1 MSLCGP
7 TNNKMNGVN
16 LLPSTTAPPAG
27 LVQLPRTTDLRPP
40 RSKQLTAVLLA
51 YVLFAQPVSLLANN
65 RKGDKLWN
73 EARVEESKGNLDHAL
88 QLAEQAYELDPS
100 DIGYQ
105 LEVRRVRFEAGE
117 MHVKNGQKFRN
128 AGKLS
133 EALAE
138 FERAYGIDP
147 ASDIA
152 MEEIKRT
159 RAMIQRNSNA
169 ADSQGAKGSAARERE
184 EDKTL
189 TPSELSQKQTRE
201 KTDALL
207 PIPELKPLD
216 TNLIDLKMN
225 RQTPRIMFETVA
237 KIAGVNVLFDPEYDT
252 AQTIRAQSIDLS
264 RTTLDQALDQISIV
278 TKSFWKPLS
287 PNTIFVTVD
296 NPTKRREYAEQVVK
310 VFYLSNVTAPQEMQ
324 EMLTVIRTVVDVQK
338 VFSFTSQNAL
348 IVRAEADTMALV
360 EKLIADLDKA
370 RSEVIID
377 VMVMEVNSTHMR
389 NITAAFASTGISTS
403 AIFAPRPGITTPGI
417 QSSTGSTPTTTTTGT
432 TATTTTTTSTTGST
446 TAAGTPTSTNIPLNA
461 LGHISSADYS
471 LTTLPGA
478 ALDAVLNDSATRVL
492 QAPQIRAVDNL
503 KATLKIGS
511 KVPTASG
518 SFQPGVAGVGV
529 SPLVNTQFT
538 YLDVGVNMEVL
549 PKVHENNEVSLHIDL
564 DISQVDSF
572 QNLGGISEPE
582 IGQNKE
588 TADVRLREG
597 EINLIGGII
606 QKTDTKTTTGIPGLA
621 SIPGFGWLFKGVSV
635 ENDRNEL
642 VIALIPHIVRG
653 PDISESNLRG
663 VAAGNA
669 TQIKV
674 GYGPRKGAAEE
685 KPAAIAQAS
694 NSAAPGTAP
703 RPAATAPPVT
713 APPATAVATPPTPAP
728 PATAPPLAPPATA
741 PPATAPVIAPP
752 GTAPGLGIAKI
763 GFAPATVDTELSST
777 VTVTITGDNITDM
790 TSAAAQLKY
799 DPRILRINNIVA
811 GDLPQRGIAAD
822 SRAEPSK
829 NILNDTGQADMSVNR
844 GLNGGG
850 ISGAGGLFTVVFQAV
865 GRGNTNVSV
874 SSVSLTGSTGQPIS
888 VTAPPPLVV
897 NVK

>member
-1 MSLCGP
+1 MPIWLVAH
-7 TNNKMNGVN
+7 KMNRFN
-16 LLPSTTAPPAG
+16 P
-27 LVQLPRTTDLRPP
+27 LR
-40 RSKQLTAVLLA
+40 QLTAVMLA
-51 YVLFAQPVSLLANN
+51 FVLFVPPVSLLANN

-88 QLAEQAYELDPS
+88 QLAEQAFETDPS

-117 MHVKNGQKFRN
+117 MHVKNGQKLRN

-138 FERAYGIDP
+138 FEKAYGIDP

-152 MEEIKRT
+152 AEEIKRT
-159 RAMIQRNSNA
+159 RAMIQRNSTPADNA
-169 ADSQGAKGSAARERE
+169 GAAARESAAAREKE

-201 KTDALL
+201 RTDALL
-207 PIPELKPLD
+207 PIPELRPLNSD
-216 TNLIDLKMN
+216 LIDLKMN
-225 RQTPRIMFETVA
+225 RQTPRIMFETAA
-237 KIAGVNVLFDPEYDT
+237 KLAGINVLFDPEYDT

-264 RTTLDQALDQISIV
+264 RTTLEQALDQISIV

-287 PNTIFVTVD
+287 ANTIFVTVD

-389 NITAAFASTGISTS
+389 NITAAFASTGLSTS

-417 QSSTGSTPTTTTTGT
+417 QSTTTGSTTPTTTTTGT
-432 TATTTTTTSTTGST
+432 TATTTTPTTTGST
-446 TAAGTPTSTNIPLNA
+446 TAAGTPTSTNVPLNA
-461 LGHISSADYS
+461 LSHISSADFS
-471 LTTLPGA
+471 ITSLPGA

-503 KATLKIGS
+503 KATLKIGE

-564 DISQVDSF
+564 DISQVDNY

-606 QKTDTKTTTGIPGLA
+606 QRTDTKSTTGIPGLA
-621 SIPGFGWLFKGVSV
+621 NIPGLGWLFKGVNV

-653 PDISESNLRG
+653 PDITESNLRG

-685 KPAAIAQAS
+685 KPVAIAQAATPP
-694 NSAAPGTAP
+694 AAPGTVP
-703 RPAATAPPVT
+703 RPTAAPVTTAT
-713 APPATAVATPPTPAP
+713 APPATAPTTPVP
-728 PATAPPLAPPATA
+728 PATAPPLTPPATA
-741 PPATAPVIAPP
+741 PPLNPPATAAPVIAPP

-763 GFAPATVDTELSST
+763 GFSPATVDTQLSST
-777 VTVTITGDNITDM
+777 VTVTITGDNIADM
-790 TSAAAQLKY
+790 TSAAAQLRY

-811 GDLPQRGIAAD
+811 GDLPQRGIAPD
-822 SRAEPSK
+822 SRTEPSK
-829 NILNDTGQADMSVNR
+829 NILNDTGQADMAVNR

-865 GRGNTNVSV
+865 GRGNTNVTV
-874 SSVSLTGSTGQPIS
+874 SSASLTASTGRPIS
-888 VTAPPPLVV
+888 VTVPPPLVV

>member
-1 MSLCGP
+1 LFACAP
-7 TNNKMNGVN
+7 VWLVAHKMMFFNHLNV
-16 LLPSTTAPPAG
+16 
-27 LVQLPRTTDLRPP
+27 R
-40 RSKQLTAVLLA
+40 QLTAILLA
-51 YVLFAQPVSLLANN
+51 GVLFMPPVSLLANN

-73 EARVEESKGNLDHAL
+73 EARQEEAKGNLDHAL

-117 MHVKNGQKFRN
+117 LHVKNGQKLRN

-138 FERAYGIDP
+138 FEKAYGIDP

-152 MEEIKRT
+152 MEEIRRT
-159 RAMIQRNSNA
+159 RAMIQRNGNA
-169 ADSQGAKGSAARERE
+169 AANPAAAAAVAAAEKE

-189 TPSELSQKQTRE
+189 TPSELAQKQSRE
-201 KTDALL
+201 RTDSLLAL
-207 PIPELKPLD
+207 PELRPLNTD
-216 TNLIDLKMN
+216 LIDLKMN
-225 RQTPRIMFETVA
+225 NQRPRIMFETAA
-237 KIAGVNVLFDPEYDT
+237 KLAGINVLFDPEYDT

-287 PNTIFVTVD
+287 ANTIFVTVD
-296 NPTKRREYAEQVVK
+296 NPTKRREYSEQVVK

-324 EMLTVIRTVVDVQK
+324 EMLTVLRTVVDVQK
-338 VFSFTSQNAL
+338 VFSFASQNAL

-360 EKLIADLDKA
+360 EKLISDLDKP
-370 RSEVIID
+370 RSEVILD
-377 VMVMEVNSTHMR
+377 VMVMEVNTTHMR
-389 NITAAFASTGISTS
+389 NITAAFASTGLTTS

-417 QSSTGSTPTTTTTGT
+417 QTGTTTGSTTTTTGT
-432 TATTTTTTSTTGST
+432 TATTTTPTTTTGT
-446 TAAGTPTSTNIPLNA
+446 TGTTAGTPTSTNVPLNQ
-461 LGHISSADYS
+461 LSHISSADFS
-471 LTTLPGA
+471 ITNLPGA
-478 ALDAVLNDSATRVL
+478 ALEAVLNDSATKVL
-492 QAPQIRAVDNL
+492 QAPQIRAVDNV
-503 KATLKIGS
+503 KATLKIGE

-564 DISQVDSF
+564 DISQVDSY

-588 TADVRLREG
+588 TADIRLREG
-597 EINLIGGII
+597 EVNLIGGII
-606 QKTDTKTTTGIPGLA
+606 QKTDTKSTTGIPGLA
-621 SIPGFGWLFKGVSV
+621 NIPGLGWLFKGVNV

-642 VIALIPHIVRG
+642 VIALVPHIVRG
-653 PDISESNLRG
+653 PDITESNLKG

-674 GYGPRKGAAEE
+674 TYGPRKGADDKA
-685 KPAAIAQAS
+685 
-694 NSAAPGTAP
+694 
-703 RPAATAPPVT
+703 AATPQALPGPLAAARTSPPPTVT
-713 APPATAVATPPTPAP
+713 TPPATVVTPPPGP

-741 PPATAPVIAPP
+741 PPATAPIVAPAV
-752 GTAPGLGIAKI
+752 GAPATGIARVS
-763 GFAPATVDTELSST
+763 FQPATVDTQLSST
-777 VTVTITGDNITDM
+777 ITVTVYGENVADM
-790 TSAAAQLKY
+790 TAAAAQLKY

-811 GDLPQRGIAAD
+811 GDLPQRGMAQS
-822 SRAEPSK
+822 SRTEPSK
-829 NILNDTGQADMSVNR
+829 NILNDSGQADMSVDR

-850 ISGAGGLFTVVFQAV
+850 ISGGGGLFTVVFQAV

-874 SSVSLTGSTGQPIS
+874 SSLSLKASTGQPIEAT
-888 VTAPPPLVV
+888 VPPPLVV

>member
-1 MSLCGP
+1 M
-7 TNNKMNGVN
+7 T
-16 LLPSTTAPPAG
+16 
-27 LVQLPRTTDLRPP
+27 VQ
-40 RSKQLTAVLLA
+40 QLTAVLLTCL
-51 YVLFAQPVSLLANN
+51 LFLPPITLLANN

-73 EARVEESKGNLDHAL
+73 DARAEEAKGNLDHAL
-88 QLAEQAYELDPS
+88 QLAEQAFETDPS
-100 DIGYQ
+100 DVGYQ

-117 MHVKNGQKFRN
+117 MHVKNGQKLRN
-128 AGKLS
+128 DGKLS

-138 FERAYGIDP
+138 FEKAYGIDP

-152 MEEIKRT
+152 MQEIKRT
-159 RAMIQRNSNA
+159 RAMIQRNSNPADKPGTA
-169 ADSQGAKGSAARERE
+169 ALEKE
-184 EDKTL
+184 EDKAL
-189 TPSELSQKQTRE
+189 TPSELAHKEMQER
-201 KTDALL
+201 TDALL
-207 PIPELKPLD
+207 PVPELKPL
-216 TNLIDLKMN
+216 NPEPIDLKMKN
-225 RQTPRIMFETVA
+225 TPRVMFETAA
-237 KIAGVNVLFDPEYDT
+237 KLAGINVLFDPEYDT
-252 AQTIRAQSIDLS
+252 AQSVRSQQIDLS
-264 RTTLDQALDQISIV
+264 RTTLEQALDQISLV

-287 PNTIFVTVD
+287 SNTIFVTVD

-338 VFSFTSQNAL
+338 VFSFASQNAL

-360 EKLIADLDKA
+360 EKLISDLDKP
-370 RSEVIID
+370 RPEVIVD

-389 NITAAFASTGISTS
+389 NITAAFASTGLSTS

-417 QSSTGSTPTTTTTGT
+417 QSTTTGSTTPTTTTTGT
-432 TATTTTTTSTTGST
+432 TTTTTTPVTTTTGST

-461 LGHISSADYS
+461 LSHISSADFS
-471 LTTLPGA
+471 ITSLPGA
-478 ALDAVLNDSATRVL
+478 ALDAVLNDASTRVL

-503 KATLKIGS
+503 KATLKIGE

-538 YLDVGVNMEVL
+538 YLDVGVNMEIL

-564 DISQVDSF
+564 DISQVDNY

-588 TADVRLREG
+588 TADVRLKEG

-606 QKTDTKTTTGIPGLA
+606 QKTDTKSKTGIPGLA
-621 SIPGFGWLFKGVSV
+621 NIPLLGRLFSGENV
-635 ENDRNEL
+635 ENDKNEL
-642 VIALIPHIVRG
+642 VIALIPHIVRA
-653 PDISESNLRG
+653 PEITESNLKG

-674 GYGPRKGAAEE
+674 GFAPRATADGAP
-685 KPAAIAQAS
+685 KPVVQATAPA
-694 NSAAPGTAP
+694 AAPGAVS
-703 RPAATAPPVT
+703 RPAV
-713 APPATAVATPPTPAP
+713 PPATAPNTISQPAGAAAPTAP
-728 PATAPPLAPPATA
+728 PATAPPLTPPATA
-741 PPATAPVIAPP
+741 PPATAPVISPP
-752 GTAPGLGIAKI
+752 GTPPGLGIAKI
-763 GFAPATVDTELSST
+763 SFSPATVDTQLSST
-777 VTVTITGDNITDM
+777 VTVTLAGDNITDM
-790 TSAAAQLKY
+790 VSAAAQIRY

-811 GDLPQRGIAAD
+811 GDLPQRGLTAN

-850 ISGAGGLFTVVFQAV
+850 ISGGGGLFTVVFQAV
-865 GRGNTNVSV
+865 GRGTTNVAV
-874 SSVSLTGSTGQPIS
+874 SSASLTASTGQPIS
-888 VTAPPPLVV
+888 VTVPPPLVV

>member
-1 MSLCGP
+1 
-7 TNNKMNGVN
+7 MNRFN
-16 LLPSTTAPPAG
+16 P
-27 LVQLPRTTDLRPP
+27 LR
-40 RSKQLTAVLLA
+40 QLTAVMLA
-51 YVLFAQPVSLLANN
+51 FVLFVPPVSLLANN

-88 QLAEQAYELDPS
+88 QLAEQAFETDPS

-117 MHVKNGQKFRN
+117 MHVKNGQKLRN

-138 FERAYGIDP
+138 FEKAYGIDP

-152 MEEIKRT
+152 AEEIKRT
-159 RAMIQRNSNA
+159 RAMIQRNSTPADNA
-169 ADSQGAKGSAARERE
+169 GAAARESAAAREKE

-201 KTDALL
+201 RTDALL
-207 PIPELKPLD
+207 PIPELRPLNSD
-216 TNLIDLKMN
+216 LIDLKMN
-225 RQTPRIMFETVA
+225 RQTPRIMFETAA
-237 KIAGVNVLFDPEYDT
+237 KLAGINVLFDPEYDT

-264 RTTLDQALDQISIV
+264 RTTLEQALDQISIV

-287 PNTIFVTVD
+287 ANTIFVTVD

-389 NITAAFASTGISTS
+389 NITAAFASTGLSTS

-417 QSSTGSTPTTTTTGT
+417 QSTTTGSTTPTTTTTGT
-432 TATTTTTTSTTGST
+432 TATTTTPTTTGST
-446 TAAGTPTSTNIPLNA
+446 TAAGTPTSTNVPLNA
-461 LGHISSADYS
+461 LSHISSADFS
-471 LTTLPGA
+471 ITSLPGA

-503 KATLKIGS
+503 KATLKIGE

-564 DISQVDSF
+564 DISQVDNY

-606 QKTDTKTTTGIPGLA
+606 QRTDTKSTTGIPGLA
-621 SIPGFGWLFKGVSV
+621 NIPGLGWLFKGVNV

-653 PDISESNLRG
+653 PDITESNLRG

-685 KPAAIAQAS
+685 KPVAIAQAATPP
-694 NSAAPGTAP
+694 AAPGTVP
-703 RPAATAPPVT
+703 RPTAAPVTTAT
-713 APPATAVATPPTPAP
+713 APPATAPTTPVP
-728 PATAPPLAPPATA
+728 PATAPPLTPPATA
-741 PPATAPVIAPP
+741 PPLNPPATAAPVIAPP

-763 GFAPATVDTELSST
+763 GFSPATVDTQLSST
-777 VTVTITGDNITDM
+777 VTVTITGDNIADM
-790 TSAAAQLKY
+790 TSAAAQLRY

-811 GDLPQRGIAAD
+811 GDLPQRGIAPD
-822 SRAEPSK
+822 SRTEPSK
-829 NILNDTGQADMSVNR
+829 NILNDTGQADMAVNR

-865 GRGNTNVSV
+865 GRGNTNVTV
-874 SSVSLTGSTGQPIS
+874 SSASLTASTGRPIS
-888 VTAPPPLVV
+888 VTVPPPLVV